1 MRTAS
6 ILTLI
11 VTALTLAACSPESEA
26 DIDGTYALTA
36 ETTAES
42 TVPIYQ
48 PGEDGRGVVQT
59 DVVTVETD
67 GPYVTVTFRD
77 ADALL
82 TGFRRGSTVELT
94 AGNAE
99 RRIWYELAWSG
110 RDRFDGT
117 LRRTEGE
124 DRIHATL
131 EATRV
136 AADAESAGTASD
148 LFAVPD

>member
-1 MRTAS
+1 MRIAT
-6 ILTLI
+6 ILALAT
-11 VTALTLAACSPESEA
+11 LTLAACSPDGEA
-26 DIDGTYALTA
+26 AIDGTYALTA

-42 TVPIYQ
+42 TIPIYQ
-48 PGEDGRGVVQT
+48 PGEDGEGVVQT

-67 GPYVTVTFRD
+67 GPYVTMTFRD
-77 ADALL
+77 ADALV

-94 AGNAE
+94 AGNTE
-99 RRIWYELAWSG
+99 RSIWYELQWSG
-110 RDRFDGT
+110 ADRFDGS

-124 DRIHATL
+124 DRIHATI

-136 AADAESAGTASD
+136 AADATSEGTATD

>member
-1 MRTAS
+1 
-6 ILTLI
+6 
-11 VTALTLAACSPESEA
+11 
-26 DIDGTYALTA
+26 
-36 ETTAES
+36 
-42 TVPIYQ
+42 IYQ

-99 RRIWYELAWSG
+99 RRIWYELDWSG
-110 RDRFDGT
+110 SDRFDGT
-117 LRRTEGE
+117 LRRTEGD

-136 AADAESAGTASD
+136 AADAEGAGTASD